1 MTSFFDK
8 LKNLFKSDRSE
19 TLVEP
24 PEKKDPDQ
32 KADANSE
39 TVSAKTKPN
48 NHSGKKPAPL
58 KSAAESEKTAFPPSE
73 KPAPP
78 PKSRNRKTPRKKAP
92 RKRKNEKPSQ
102 AVNKHGIP
110 VFEKETDLSALFG
123 EESEEKPIPPRRI
136 PKKAPAKQCFPYDEK
151 KPKGVRKI
159 NKHGIPI
166 FEEDTDFRKYFKDGL
181 DGSDPSSAG
190 SRRIRHGHTEKE
202 TGFEELLEKS
212 LSGKPREQLIREKI
226 GGVTSER
233 PLTTK
238 EKIAAYPP
246 PQGEID
252 LHGCTA
258 AEATR
263 KTEIFIQ
270 ESRHRGKRTVMIIV
284 GKGLHSEGRPV
295 LPDAVETK
303 LAELR
308 RKDWVLTSE
317 WERGRKR
324 KSGAVI
330 VYLKTPYR

>member
-8 LKNLFKSDRSE
+8 LKNIFKSDRSE
-19 TLVEP
+19 RPVEP
-24 PEKKDPDQ
+24 TQKKESDT
-32 KADANSE
+32 E
-39 TVSAKTKPN
+39 TRSNPATVAAQTKP
-48 NHSGKKPAPL
+48 KRTVQKPAPQT
-58 KSAAESEKTAFPPSE
+58 SVAEPEKTTSRKSE

-78 PKSRNRKTPRKKAP
+78 PNSGNRKPPKNKAP
-92 RKRKNEKPSQ
+92 QKRKSGKSSR

-110 VFEKETDLSALFG
+110 VFEKETDFTALF
-123 EESEEKPIPPRRI
+123 EDEPAETPLPPRRP
-136 PKKAPAKQCFPYDEK
+136 PKKAQTKRFFPEDEK
-151 KPKGVRKI
+151 KPEGVRKV

-166 FEEDTDFRKYFKDGL
+166 FEEDTDFRKYFQDGP
-181 DGSDPSSAG
+181 GQANRPSAG
-190 SRRIRHGHTEKE
+190 PKKMRRTDAGKE
-202 TGFEELLEKS
+202 TGFAELLEKS
-212 LSGKPREQLIREKI
+212 LSGKPREHLIQEKT
-226 GGVTSER
+226 GGIIPER
-233 PLTTK
+233 PLTRK
-238 EKIAAYPP
+238 AKIAAYPP

-258 AEATR
+258 AEATDR
-263 KTEIFIQ
+263 TEAFIR
-270 ESRHRGKRTVMIIV
+270 ESRRRGKRTVMIIV

-308 RKDWVLTSE
+308 QKNWVLTSE